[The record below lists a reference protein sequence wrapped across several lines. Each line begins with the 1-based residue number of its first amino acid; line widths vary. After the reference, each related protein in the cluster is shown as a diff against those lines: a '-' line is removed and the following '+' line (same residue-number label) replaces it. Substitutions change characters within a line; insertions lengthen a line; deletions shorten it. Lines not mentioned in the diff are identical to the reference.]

1 MQEAYRAYQQSVKD
15 HGEELPLPELGYT
28 QTQLFWVSQ
37 ASFFCEVYTPQYL
50 QIIIKAGESHSPDR
64 FRVIGPLSN
73 SPEFASDWKCPPG
86 SPMNPTNKCS
96 VW

>member
-15 HGEELPLPELGYT
+15 QGEELPLPELGYT
-28 QTQLFWVSQ
+28 QTQLFWLSQ
-37 ASFFCEVYTPQYL
+37 ASFFCEVNTPGNL
-50 QIIIKAGESHSPDR
+50 QNQIQTETHAPGR

-73 SPEFASDWKCPPG
+73 SPEFASDWNCPAG